1 MPVSIAYLL
10 VVLIWSTTPLTVKWS
25 SEGVGFL
32 FGVTGR
38 MVLGTVLSLVAL
50 KLSGVTLPLHGRAHK
65 TYIASSVGVFGAM
78 LCVYWAAQFIP
89 SGFISVIFS
98 VAPIFTGLLG
108 AWLLQERNLN
118 LAKLCG
124 FVLSFAGI
132 ALVFETSLSIGGN
145 AWKGIVGS
153 LAAVM
158 MFSISG
164 VLVKKFGDDMHA
176 LATNSGGLLYGT
188 ILFVVVWAF
197 YDGHW
202 PHAISA
208 KTAGSILYLGIVG
221 TVIGFT
227 LYMYLLKRQ
236 SPSSLAMVTLVTPVT
251 ALYLGS
257 LLNHEMVG
265 PQIWYGT
272 AMILVG
278 LVLYT
283 APKEYLRQYLGET
296 ILSWRV
302 HGNKKKML

>member
-1 MPVSIAYLL
+1 MPVPIAYLL

-25 SEGVGFL
+25 GEGVGFL

-50 KLSGVTLPLHGRAHK
+50 KLSGVSLPLHGRAHK
-65 TYIASSVGVFGAM
+65 TYIASSIGVFGAM

-89 SGFISVIFS
+89 SGFISVIFAI
-98 VAPIFTGLLG
+98 APIFTGLLA
-108 AWLLQERNLN
+108 AWLLQERNFT
-118 LAKLCG
+118 LAKLFG
-124 FVLSFAGI
+124 FVLGFGGI
-132 ALVFETSLSIGGN
+132 ALVFQSSLSIDGN

-164 VLVKKFGDDMHA
+164 VLVKKFGEDMHA
-176 LATNSGGLLYGT
+176 LATNSGGLIYGT
-188 ILFVVVWAF
+188 LLFVLLWLF

-202 PHAISA
+202 PQAITV
-208 KTAGSILYLGIVG
+208 KTAGSILYLGIIG
-221 TVIGFT
+221 TVVGFT
-227 LYMYLLKRQ
+227 LYMYLLKQQ

-257 LLNHEMVG
+257 WLNHEIVG

-272 AMILVG
+272 AMILAG

-283 APKEYLRQYLGET
+283 APREYVLQHLAEASQFR
-296 ILSWRV
+296 RV
-302 HGNKKKML
+302 RVKRKML